1 MGLPTWCL
9 SYCAEPLQ
17 AWAFIIGTAL
27 ESCHIKVPAT
37 DASYIGFLHSQN
49 KLMLSLPNQG
59 NSCEHCSFFLPAAHA
74 VHLNLGELS
83 ILQELSLA
91 KHDHVALCS
100 TQQANM
106 AQHGKDPY

>member
-49 KLMLSLPNQG
+49 KLMLSLLNQG
-59 NSCEHCSFFLPAAHA
+59 
-74 VHLNLGELS
+74 

-91 KHDHVALCS
+91 QLDHVALCS

-106 AQHGKDPY
+106 AQHGKEPY